1 MTKTKQNPSQKPA
14 VFFNV
19 PREMV
24 ECPENNLIN
33 TEDSQ
38 SLGFLSEAV
47 KESFG
52 VSISCFS
59 LSLCLRKLYVFSDN
73 N

>member
-33 TEDSQ
+33 ETLKIHNPS
-38 SLGFLSEAV
+38 GF
-47 KESFG
+47 
-52 VSISCFS
+52 
-59 LSLCLRKLYVFSDN
+59 
-73 N
+73 